1 MNDFK
6 CLDAIVGQ
14 SKDDNQTV
22 YRILCAK
29 SYTEIHII
37 KFFTRN
43 DFYVIKEIFNASVFT
58 GSYRHFA
65 SESQFESAF
74 DVFELEKCISGNII
88 WYLPKQLIQ
97 FLNQT
102 KTSRFIECDKK
113 LTNYSK
119 ELSSDRRNFKH
130 SKQELELTKIVKI
143 DQNCENSEL
152 SILIHSAVYY
162 FDRRQSARETWISEA
177 IKFNISV
184 FFVVGEPKD
193 NETQY
198 KLELESFKYKDLIQ
212 FKFTE
217 SYYNL
222 TLKQIALLRWAQ
234 RKCLNTKYLMKA
246 DQDIIVN
253 VRKLIENLDS
263 FQNGI
268 NGIFLTQMQPHRVV
282 NSKWFMPQCLYPDEY
297 YPDYILGSAYIM
309 TKDTVNSLIKALEH
323 YSGLII
329 DIEDV
334 FITGILSD
342 FAGIK
347 RYDTNKIEFTYD
359 YKGRTDFCFMF
370 NIYVLILNN
379 CEANDTI
386 EFWNKWQNTTQE
398 SCKNR

>member
-1 MNDFK
+1 LNDFK

-22 YRILCAK
+22 YRILCSK

-43 DFYVIKEIFNASVFT
+43 DFYVIKEISNASVFT

-65 SESQFESAF
+65 SQSQFESAF

-143 DQNCENSEL
+143 DQNCEKSEL

-162 FDRRQSARETWISEA
+162 FGRRQVARETWIPEA
-177 IKFNISV
+177 IKYNISV
-184 FFVVGEPKD
+184 FFVVGEPKGT
-193 NETQY
+193 ETQN

-212 FKFTE
+212 FEFKE
-217 SYYNL
+217 SYYNV
-222 TLKQIALLRWAQ
+222 TLKHIALLRWAQ
-234 RKCLNTKYLMKA
+234 RKCLNTKYFMKSDDDLM
-246 DQDIIVN
+246 VN
-253 VRKLIENLDS
+253 VRKLIENLNS
-263 FQNGI
+263 FKNGI
-268 NGIFLTQMQPHRVV
+268 NGYVIHRVHPYR
-282 NSKWFMPQCLYPDEY
+282 NFK
-297 YPDYILGSAYIM
+297 
-309 TKDTVNSLIKALEH
+309 TK
-323 YSGLII
+323 
-329 DIEDV
+329 
-334 FITGILSD
+334 
-342 FAGIK
+342 
-347 RYDTNKIEFTYD
+347 
-359 YKGRTDFCFMF
+359 
-370 NIYVLILNN
+370 
-379 CEANDTI
+379 
-386 EFWNKWQNTTQE
+386 
-398 SCKNR
+398 